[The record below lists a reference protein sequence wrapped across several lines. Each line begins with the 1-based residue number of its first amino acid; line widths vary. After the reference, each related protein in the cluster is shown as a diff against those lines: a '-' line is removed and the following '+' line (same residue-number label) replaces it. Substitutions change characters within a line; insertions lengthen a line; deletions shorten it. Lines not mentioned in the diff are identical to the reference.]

1 MNISFRVAREAK
13 ASTKSTAKAARA
25 LPAVVGQV
33 EVEVEV
39 ESEVFGR
46 YDATSLRA
54 RQRRLWVFSR

>member
-33 EVEVEV
+33 EVEVE
-39 ESEVFGR
+39 SEVFER

>member
-33 EVEVEV
+33 EVEVE
-39 ESEVFGR
+39 SEVFGR

>member
-1 MNISFRVAREAK
+1 MNISFRVARESK

-33 EVEVEV
+33 EVEVE
-39 ESEVFGR
+39 SEVFGR
-46 YDATSLRA
+46 NDATSLRA

>member
-25 LPAVVGQV
+25 LPAVSQ
-33 EVEVEV
+33 VEVEV

-46 YDATSLRA
+46 YDAASLRA

>member
-1 MNISFRVAREAK
+1 MNISYRVAREAK

-33 EVEVEV
+33 EVEVE
-39 ESEVFGR
+39 SEVFGR

>member
-1 MNISFRVAREAK
+1 MNISFCVAREAK

-33 EVEVEV
+33 EVEVE
-39 ESEVFGR
+39 SEVFGR